1 MKLINSHKM
10 IHPSKPNEIICMTL
24 IYLPT
29 QAGSVPTFVAFDQ
42 YSHYCFFVEP
52 VEVLNEAAM
61 MKAVGKLMNHEDFQR
76 IDHKD
81 FCLFV
86 DFGEEIQEELNLIA
100 QEHEGSVIYE
110 PEVVEEAT
118 EEDLEALFKNIIKQD
133 K

>member
-1 MKLINSHKM
+1 MKLIKLHKM
-10 IHPSKPNEIICMTL
+10 IHPSKPNETICMTL

-29 QAGSVPTFVAFDQ
+29 QAGAVPTFVAFDQ

-76 IDHKD
+76 IDHKG
-81 FCLFV
+81 FNLFI
-86 DFGEEIQEELNLIA
+86 DFGDEIMEELNLIA
-100 QEHEGSVIYE
+100 QEHEGSVVYD

-118 EEDLEALFKNIIKQD
+118 EEGLQALFEKMGKG
-133 K
+133 

>member
-1 MKLINSHKM
+1 M
-10 IHPSKPNEIICMTL
+10 
-24 IYLPT
+24 PT
-29 QAGSVPTFVAFDQ
+29 QMGEVPTFVAFDQ

-81 FCLFV
+81 FTLMV
-86 DFGEEIQEELNLIA
+86 GFGEDILEELNLIA
-100 QEHEGSVIYE
+100 QEHEGSVVFE

-118 EEDLEALFKNIIKQD
+118 EEDLQALFERRS
-133 K
+133 